1 MINRTRGCGL
11 VQKQLFGVMM
21 MMMVM
26 MMMICYQDTSSPV
39 QQCQDTSS
47 PVQTEINSGGTIQP
61 SLHRISISQWEQ
73 PEPTEKPREVRCC
86 ASLNKV
92 EISKD
97 ERPTKHCT
105 ASNASSLSLSVG
117 SYLHSL
123 QISRLLMDSKTSH
136 KSASAK
142 HGMSLHHM
150 MQPEISTS
158 LPHLAKAVSLDVST
172 PSVYYSF
179 FLLEK
184 SEMQESQMQSELT
197 LQTLLAQG
205 Q

>member
-1 MINRTRGCGL
+1 MEKNGYGRSGPVYKGSLEELSTVLSGNRQFSSQEEAVAARIHQQCGLEVGRQTQINRGYHYLAETVRP
-11 VQKQLFGVMM
+11 QPPHK
-21 MMMVM
+21 
-26 MMMICYQDTSSPV
+26 SA
-39 QQCQDTSS
+39 
-47 PVQTEINSGGTIQP
+47 GGT
-61 SLHRISISQWEQ
+61 RR
-73 PEPTEKPREVRCC
+73 KPGEFLSC
-86 ASLNKV
+86 ASLSEAK
-92 EISKD
+92 ISKD

-158 LPHLAKAVSLDVST
+158 
-172 PSVYYSF
+172 PSI
-179 FLLEK
+179 FL
-184 SEMQESQMQSELT
+184 
-197 LQTLLAQG
+197 
-205 Q
+205 